1 MSWAVYAYFLFS
13 HHNNS
18 KSLLN
23 ILHTTIFMRKTRL
36 QGFDNS
42 PNASTGRV
50 RIVPQNSLFSKAQSF
65 HDHNGS

>member
-1 MSWAVYAYFLFS
+1 MSWALYVYFLFS

-23 ILHTTIFMRKTRL
+23 ILYTTTFMRKTSL
-36 QGFDNS
+36 QGLNNS
-42 PNASTGRV
+42 PNASIGSV
-50 RIVPQNSLFSKAQSF
+50 RIAPQNSLFPKAQSF